1 MKTTVKEYQNKI
13 ETRKGLNRLARAHK
27 DANRMSEYFLT
38 AEAVIIL
45 DDLYFNKLD
54 TVNVSYWC
62 GYQKFYNEVVV
73 IGKTFFHRGD
83 KMTKS
88 NGFRSVEVI
97 DAITDKMKKQ
107 MLDDS
112 YSC

>member
-1 MKTTVKEYQNKI
+1 MKTTVKEFQNKT

-27 DANRMSEYFLT
+27 DANRMDEYFLT

-45 DDLYFNKLD
+45 DDLYFNKLE

-73 IGKTFFHRGD
+73 IGKTFFHRGE
-83 KMTKS
+83 KMTKAR
-88 NGFRSVEVI
+88 GFRSIEVI
-97 DAITDKMKKQ
+97 TEITEKMKKN

-112 YSC
+112 YSV